1 MSRIL
6 NALHLSAEESS
17 FKEFSLE
24 DALLEDT
31 PVEDAPAPR
40 RGLPLNELSSV
51 FSVQP
56 SISPQ
61 SRLEALTNP
70 GDFAAEQFRVLGA
83 RLEHLAETRLLK
95 TLVVTST
102 TFREGKS
109 LVSLNLAISLAQRSG
124 KKVLL
129 VEGDLRK
136 PALCN
141 MLGLPRLRG
150 FSDWLHSE
158 QPLTDFLC
166 RLSGLDLWLLP
177 AGESCEQPLA
187 DAQSVRLNELPKQ
200 ADKQFDWIVIDS
212 SPLLVADASVLSRVA
227 DGTLVVIR
235 QGITEKKALQRSL
248 PSLEKVLGF
257 VFNDASSTNP
267 RDYKHYYSPAKPN
280 GTVPL
285 VPPKAPKT
293 AAASN
298 AVNAVAVE

>member
-6 NALHLSAEESS
+6 NTLHLSAEEPS

-24 DALLEDT
+24 DVPLEKMA
-31 PVEDAPAPR
+31 VEDAPAPLR
-40 RGLPLNELSSV
+40 RDLPLNGLSSV
-51 FSVQP
+51 FTVQP
-56 SISPQ
+56 SISAQ

-95 TLVVTST
+95 TLLVTSA

-158 QPLTDFLC
+158 QPLTEFLC
-166 RLSGLDLWLLP
+166 RLAGLDLWLLP
-177 AGESCEQPLA
+177 AGETCERPLA
-187 DAQSVRLNELPKQ
+187 EAQSVRLNELPKQ
-200 ADKQFDWIVIDS
+200 ADKHFDWIVIDS

-227 DGTLVVIR
+227 DGTLVVVR
-235 QGITEKKALQRSL
+235 QGSTEKKPLQKSL

-257 VFNDASSTNP
+257 VFNDVSSINP

-280 GTVPL
+280 GAVPIR
-285 VPPKAPKT
+285 PA
-293 AAASN
+293 
-298 AVNAVAVE
+298 